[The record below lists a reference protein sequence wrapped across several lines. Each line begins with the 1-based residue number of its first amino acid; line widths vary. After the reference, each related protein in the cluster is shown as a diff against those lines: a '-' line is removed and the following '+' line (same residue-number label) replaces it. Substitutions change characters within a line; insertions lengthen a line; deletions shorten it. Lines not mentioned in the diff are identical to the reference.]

1 MMKPTVLVTGGAGYI
16 GSHACKAL
24 AAAGYTPVAYD
35 SLVFGHRWAVQW
47 GPLVVGD
54 LADTALI
61 RKTIREHNITACI
74 HFAAFTYVGE
84 SVTDPRKYFRNN
96 VVNTLGLLDSLV
108 ESGVGHMVFS
118 STCATYGDPEYMP
131 LDEAHPQR
139 PVNPYGESK
148 LMVERMLHWYG
159 RAYGLGWAA
168 LRYFNASGADPEGRI
183 GEEHDPETHLIP
195 LVLQAALGERSHI
208 GIFGTDYPTA
218 DGTAVRDYIH
228 VDDLADAHVLALR
241 HLKRGGESQ
250 AFNLGTG
257 TGHSVRAV
265 IEAAERVTGRTV
277 PVRLASRREG
287 DPAVLVAEP
296 ARARDILGWQ
306 PRYTEL
312 DGIVETAWTWHRQMA
327 EFRRQP
333 FGKAVA

>member
-1 MMKPTVLVTGGAGYI
+1 MKPTVLVTGGAGYI

-61 RKTIREHNITACI
+61 RKTIRDHDITACI

-96 VVNTLGLLDSLV
+96 VVNTLGLMDSLV
-108 ESGVGHMVFS
+108 EAGVRRMVFS

-131 LDEAHPQR
+131 LDEAHRQQ

-148 LMVERMLHWYG
+148 LMVERMLQWYG
-159 RAYGLGWAA
+159 RAYGLGWTA

-195 LVLQAALGERSHI
+195 LILQTALGERSHI

-241 HLKRGGESQ
+241 HLERGGDSQ

-265 IEAAERVTGRTV
+265 IDAAERVTGQPI
-277 PVRLASRREG
+277 PVKLAPRRDG
-287 DPAVLVAEP
+287 DPAVLVADP
-296 ARARDILGWQ
+296 RRARQVLGWQ
-306 PRYTEL
+306 PRYADI
-312 DGIVETAWTWHRQMA
+312 DGIVATAWHWHQLMA
-327 EFRRQP
+327 EFRRLP

>member
-1 MMKPTVLVTGGAGYI
+1 MKPTVLVTGGAGYI

-61 RKTIREHNITACI
+61 RKTIRDHDITACI

-96 VVNTLGLLDSLV
+96 VVNTLGLMDSLV
-108 ESGVGHMVFS
+108 EAGVKRMVFS

-131 LDEAHPQR
+131 LDEAHRQQ

-159 RAYGLGWAA
+159 RAYGLGWTA

-195 LVLQAALGERSHI
+195 LILQTALGERSHI

-228 VDDLADAHVLALR
+228 VDDLADAHVLALG
-241 HLKRGGESQ
+241 HLERGGESQ

-265 IEAAERVTGRTV
+265 IEAAERVTGQAV
-277 PVRLASRREG
+277 PVKLAPRREG

-296 ARARDILGWQ
+296 KRAREVLGWQ
-306 PRYTEL
+306 PKYTEI
-312 DGIVETAWTWHRQMA
+312 DGIVATAWNWHQLMS
-327 EFRRQP
+327 EFRRLP

>member
-1 MMKPTVLVTGGAGYI
+1 MKPTVLVTGGAGYI

-35 SLVFGHRWAVQW
+35 SLVFGHRWAAQW

-61 RKTIREHNITACI
+61 RKTIRDHDVTACI

-84 SVTDPRKYFRNN
+84 SVTEPRKYFRNN
-96 VVNTLGLLDSLV
+96 VVNTLGLMDSLV
-108 ESGVGHMVFS
+108 EAGVRRMVFS

-131 LDEAHPQR
+131 LDEVHRQQ

-159 RAYGLGWAA
+159 RAYGLGWTA
-168 LRYFNASGADPEGRI
+168 LRYFNASGADPDGRI

-208 GIFGTDYPTA
+208 SIFGTDYPTA

-228 VDDLADAHVLALR
+228 VDDLADAHVLALH
-241 HLKRGGESQ
+241 HLERGGDSQ

-265 IEAAERVTGRTV
+265 IDAAERVTGRTV
-277 PVRLASRREG
+277 PVQLAPRRDG
-287 DPAVLVAEP
+287 DPAVLVADP
-296 ARARDILGWQ
+296 KRAHQVLGWQ
-306 PRYTEL
+306 PHYTEI
-312 DGIVETAWTWHRQMA
+312 DHIVATAWNWHRQMA
-327 EFRRQP
+327 EFRRHP